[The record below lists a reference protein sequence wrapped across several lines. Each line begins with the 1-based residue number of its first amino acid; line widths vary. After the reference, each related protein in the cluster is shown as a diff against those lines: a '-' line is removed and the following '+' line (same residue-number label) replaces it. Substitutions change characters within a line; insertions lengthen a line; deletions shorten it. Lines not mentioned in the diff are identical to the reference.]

1 MKNPLDDN
9 TPNEMETAVIEQAE
23 KTDKPRDE
31 KSSKER
37 LKVIGSHPDAYMSS
51 TGKVSLSSPT
61 SIMMLVKWH
70 PGVGSFQFLA
80 DCTYPPSLP
89 PHERFCRLRD
99 LHTKYYWTVIIIDL
113 VVMLAVLTGLGTIA
127 VRIIWTTLF
136 V

>member
-9 TPNEMETAVIEQAE
+9 TPNEMETAGVEESE
-23 KTDKPRDE
+23 KDKTRDE
-31 KSSKER
+31 ESNKER
-37 LKVIGSHPDAYMSS
+37 SKVIASHPDAYMID
-51 TGKVSLSSPT
+51 TGKVSFSSPT

-70 PGVGSFQFLA
+70 PGIGSFQFLA

-113 VVMLAVLTGLGTIA
+113 GVMLAVLTGLGTIA